1 MKVFGCCSQD
11 VEYMLQALDAL
22 GVKVEKVWRKTV
34 HTRDILGNVYL
45 SIYIYISIYLCIY
58 LFAS

>member
-1 MKVFGCCSQD
+1 
-11 VEYMLQALDAL
+11 MLQALDAL